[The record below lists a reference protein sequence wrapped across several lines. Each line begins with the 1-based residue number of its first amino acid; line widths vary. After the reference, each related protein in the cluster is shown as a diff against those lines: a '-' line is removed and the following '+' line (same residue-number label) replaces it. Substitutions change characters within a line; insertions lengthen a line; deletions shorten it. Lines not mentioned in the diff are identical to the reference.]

1 MIKVWENSKV
11 DIYFEDAEN
20 EKLVRQGFNNLVQG
34 VTEEEIGAF
43 VQAVDS
49 LHELPKS
56 HAIVT
61 ESYRYIA

>member
-11 DIYFEDAEN
+11 DVYFEDLEN
-20 EKLVRQGFNNLVQG
+20 ETLVRQGFNNLIQG
-34 VTEEEIGAF
+34 ATEEEIGAF

-49 LHELPKS
+49 LHELPS
-56 HAIVT
+56 AHAIVS